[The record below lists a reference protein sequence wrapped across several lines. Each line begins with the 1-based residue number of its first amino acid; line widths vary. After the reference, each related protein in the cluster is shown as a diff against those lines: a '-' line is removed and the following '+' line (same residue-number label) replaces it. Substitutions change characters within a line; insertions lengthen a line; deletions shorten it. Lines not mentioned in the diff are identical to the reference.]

1 MSRPDEKDIE
11 EVRKELEE
19 YYGTAMM
26 EMPMAVMDLAR
37 VSSMSDE
44 EVIAEAKKKKII

>member
-1 MSRPDEKDIE
+1 MNRPDGKDIE

-26 EMPMAVMDLAR
+26 EMPMADMDLAR

>member
-1 MSRPDEKDIE
+1 MNRPDEKDIE

-37 VSSMSDE
+37 VSAMSDE